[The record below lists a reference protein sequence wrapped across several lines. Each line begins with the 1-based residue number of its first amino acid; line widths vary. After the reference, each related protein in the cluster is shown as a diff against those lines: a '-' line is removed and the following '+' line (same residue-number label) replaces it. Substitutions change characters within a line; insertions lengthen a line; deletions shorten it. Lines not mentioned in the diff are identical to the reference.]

1 VRSGGKVVKNVAGYD
16 AHKLHIG
23 ALGTLGVI
31 AEVTFKVAPL
41 PQSQRTIAVTCADAQ
56 SAFAVA
62 DALRAAPLEP
72 VSAVVSVGLAGQKSV
87 TVLAR
92 FSGASAAVE
101 RLLSLARQRCAELGA
116 QSSRQLDEGEDQA
129 TWSDVAQFEAGARGG
144 VLLRAGARPSLLPQ
158 VAAALEQQADARGWT
173 ASLALYAGAG
183 LAYARWGAGQ
193 DGAALRDALAAVRA
207 SLAPIGGYVVVEDAP
222 AALRPG
228 LDIWGPPPPTLPL
241 MRALKAQW
249 DPQGVLNP
257 GRYAVGL

>member
-1 VRSGGKVVKNVAGYD
+1 
-16 AHKLHIG
+16 
-23 ALGTLGVI
+23 
-31 AEVTFKVAPL
+31 
-41 PQSQRTIAVTCADAQ
+41 VTCADTR
-56 SAFAVA
+56 SAFAMA

-87 TVLAR
+87 VVLAR

-101 RLLSLARQRCAELGA
+101 RLLSLASQRCAELGA
-116 QSSRQLDEGEDQA
+116 LSSRLLDEGEDQA
-129 TWSDVAQFEAGARGG
+129 TWGDVAQFGAGARGG

-173 ASLALYAGAG
+173 ASLALYAGVG
-183 LAYARWGAGQ
+183 LAYARWDAGE
-193 DGAALRDALAAVRA
+193 DGALRDALAAVRA

-228 LDIWGPPPPTLPL
+228 LDIWGPPPPTLTL

-257 GRYAVGL
+257 GRYVVGL